1 MPPPRKKSEYKK
13 SWEEDARFKEWVR
26 PVKSDIHSFWC
37 LCCEKK
43 LSLSQMYKHS
53 LTDHLENE
61 TWNKAGALEEEQA
74 RFNPVLCTEGKSY
87 SSSISCCYK
96 RYRKV
101 REEKASEQGDS
112 VWRRR
117 NRRPISNQCSC
128 WRSSERLRI

>member
-43 LSLSQMYKHS
+43 LSLSTMYEHS

-61 TWNKAGALEEEQA
+61 RHGTKLVLWRKNKRDSTQFFAPKAKAAHPPLAAATNDIE
-74 RFNPVLCTEGKSY
+74 RL
-87 SSSISCCYK
+87 
-96 RYRKV
+96 
-101 REEKASEQGDS
+101 REEKASEQGDRVS
-112 VWRRR
+112 GG
-117 NRRPISNQCSC
+117 
-128 WRSSERLRI
+128 EETGGL